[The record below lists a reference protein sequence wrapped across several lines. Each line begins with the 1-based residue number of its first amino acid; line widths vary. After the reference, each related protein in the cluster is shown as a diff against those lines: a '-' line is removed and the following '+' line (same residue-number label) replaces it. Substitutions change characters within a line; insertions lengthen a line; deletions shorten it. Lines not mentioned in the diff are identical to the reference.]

1 MLILVQ
7 KSCFLEPQSL
17 KFHNRTDI
25 TQAALRKYFKYS
37 TDTDVQLNSFFLYF
51 QSKHFECLCTR
62 CKDPTELGSHGS
74 SIRCGECQKG
84 FLTPSKWECNKC
96 GFEIPDE
103 IGKSVLFK
111 AYKGVAYLFVFSPRV
126 PSKREKNILV
136 LLSLYIF

>member
-84 FLTPSKWECNKC
+84 FLIPSKWECNKC

-111 AYKGVAYLFVFSPRV
+111 AYKGAKYLGFFSSL
-126 PSKREKNILV
+126 PSKREKNILA
-136 LLSLYIF
+136 LLS